1 MVAGGLL
8 SDSFAVLTLACYILV
23 CLHAIIGLLSV
34 DGSRPEPPDRASQ
47 TAEPQL
53 GPASRLRL
61 VQAGRVRVAAPARP
75 GQITPANGRKKPDL
89 LLPKK
94 LPAERAF
101 GRSAPALLDAATL
114 PAFQATAHI
123 TDPAK
128 PSMRRPASET
138 SLGVIELS
146 AKQTGRNKA
155 KTPPER
161 EIAIHAVGRPTVLDR
176 MMENT
181 REAPKTPGAP
191 QPTPPTLIRFRSK
204 GSDSKGACGI
214 TNPTKLS
221 MRRPASE
228 TSLGVIE
235 LSAKQ
240 TGRNKAKTPPER
252 EIAIHAVGRPTVLDR
267 MMENTREAPK
277 TPGAPQPT
285 PPTLIRFRSKGSDSK
300 GACGITNPT
309 KLNMR
314 RPASETSLGVIEL
327 SAKQTGSNKAKTPP
341 EREIAI
347 HAVGRPTVL
356 DRMMENT
363 REAPKT
369 PGVPPTPPT
378 LIRFRS
384 KGSDSAGACGITN
397 PAKLSMRRPASETS
411 LGGIELSAKQTG
423 SNKAKTPPERE
434 ITMHGGALARRLA
447 FKMQRVEERLA
458 LACRAESMQR
468 GVAVDA
474 SVPAKKA
481 SGWHSEP
488 SMQTSSESSLGV
500 NELSPNSAF
509 RHPASP
515 IPQGT
520 GSKDSRRGSSLGIKS
535 SRGPSVS
542 SSARF
547 YANVVTRR
555 VGMQSGNAL

>member
-228 TSLGVIE
+228 TSLG
-235 LSAKQ
+235 
-240 TGRNKAKTPPER
+240 G
-252 EIAIHAVGRPTVLDR
+252 
-267 MMENTREAPK
+267 
-277 TPGAPQPT
+277 
-285 PPTLIRFRSKGSDSK
+285 
-300 GACGITNPT
+300 
-309 KLNMR
+309 
-314 RPASETSLGVIEL
+314 IEL

-509 RHPASP
+509 RHPSSP